1 LIKHKKLN
9 SRTELDSVSHKINN
23 ITNEIYIKRCLQ
35 IAKNGIGTTRPNP
48 SVGAVLVVDNKI
60 IGEGFTSNYGGNH
73 AEVNAINSVKNK
85 ADLQKATLYVTL
97 EPCSHFGKTSPCSD
111 LIIANNIKKVV
122 IGCVDSNELVAGK
135 GIEKLQKAGV
145 NVIVGVLENECL
157 EHHKR
162 FFVYQNKKRPFIILK
177 WAETADGFIYPE
189 LVSGSVDNNSKL
201 VELVSG
207 SVDDTSESKNER
219 KTLKQVHGKP
229 IFISNQFSQQLVH
242 KWRSEE
248 HAILVGTT
256 TAIVDNPKLN
266 VRSWGGNSPVRIVI
280 DRNLRIDKNSN
291 LFDGTVKTIVVTE
304 SRTKSQESRPNLH
317 FEPINFNEN
326 IASQICEVL
335 YNHKFQSVIIEGG
348 TKTLQT
354 FIDANLWDEARIFSS
369 DVEFGV
375 GVKLP
380 IFIGKL
386 KEQISIK
393 NDQLKIYTND

>member
-1 LIKHKKLN
+1 
-9 SRTELDSVSHKINN
+9 
-23 ITNEIYIKRCLQ
+23 LQ

-375 GVKLP
+375 GVKSP